1 MRSEGFL
8 SRNIAG
14 LSQALESAIA
24 ADDLSRKQGLLQS
37 LDPRAKVAGFL
48 LMVVT
53 AGLLHDLALLGAL
66 FVIVLLLVFLSRI
79 SVSFFLKRVLLFI
92 PLFTAVIAVPAL
104 FTTPGTPLWH
114 IGAHVSVTE
123 QGLLASAFLFARVT
137 VSLSLGILLILT
149 TRWTDLLSA
158 LRWFRLPALV
168 VSIVAMTY
176 RYIFL
181 FLHTANNMFMARRS
195 RTVAHFSGAANR
207 RWLGQIMAATL
218 ARTQHLSEEVYLA
231 MLSRGYNGE
240 VITLDNLNARGRDC
254 VWLASAIL
262 VTTILLWVNYL

>member
-14 LSQALESAIA
+14 LSQALESVMM
-24 ADDLSRKQGLLQS
+24 ADELSRKSGLLQS

-48 LMVVT
+48 LLVVT
-53 AGLLHDLALLGAL
+53 AGLLGDLVLLGAL
-66 FVIVLLLVFLSRI
+66 FAIVLTLVFLSRI
-79 SVSFFLKRVLLFI
+79 PLSFFLKRVLLFI

-104 FTTPGTPLWH
+104 FTTPGNPLWH
-114 IGAHVSVTE
+114 IGAHISVTE

-137 VSLSLGILLILT
+137 DSLSLGVLLILT
-149 TRWTDLLSA
+149 THWVNLLAA

-181 FLHTANNMFMARRS
+181 FLHTANNMFLARRS
-195 RTVAHFSGAANR
+195 RSVARFSGAANR
-207 RWLGQIMAATL
+207 RWLGQTLAATL
-218 ARTQHLSEEVYLA
+218 GKSQHLSEEVYLA
-231 MLSRGYNGE
+231 MLSRGYGGE
-240 VITLDNLNARGRDC
+240 IITLDSLSARRRDFA
-254 VWLASAIL
+254 WLASAIL
-262 VTTILLWVNYL
+262 ITTTLLWVNYL

>member
-14 LSQALESAIA
+14 LAQALESSMT
-24 ADDLSRKQGLLQS
+24 ADDLSRKQGFLQG

-48 LMVVT
+48 LLVVT
-53 AGLLHDLALLGAL
+53 AGLLSNLALLVAL
-66 FVIVLLLVFLSRI
+66 FVIVLTLVFLSRI
-79 SVSFFLKRVLLFI
+79 SLAFFLKRVLFFI

-114 IGAHVSVTE
+114 IGSNVSVTE

-137 VSLSLGILLILT
+137 ASLSLGILLILT
-149 TRWTDLLSA
+149 TRWTDLLAA
-158 LRWFRLPALV
+158 LRWFRLPALI

-195 RTVAHFSGAANR
+195 RTVARFPDAANR
-207 RWLGQIMAATL
+207 RWLGQTL
-218 ARTQHLSEEVYLA
+218 AAAMAKSQHLSEEVYLA
-231 MLSRGYNGE
+231 MLSRGYGGE
-240 VITLDNLNARGRDC
+240 VITLDNLRAGGRDF
-254 VWLASAIL
+254 VWLTSTIL
-262 VTTILLWVNYL
+262 ITTTLLWVNYL